1 MKFRIRRSG
10 AGIRKRFQVLAPG
23 ASLRKRVGYSLA
35 IVRLILVPVIILAVY
50 YLLEIGWIVD
60 RIVSFDAPAA
70 TLAQQASITMLE
82 ARHAERNYLLLY
94 DPSSLQSARDSIQ
107 KIEQIMSA
115 ISELQPSDEA
125 MTQEALAALGRYN
138 ERFEAAVTVIGQ
150 PGQAPADRIDAVLM
164 TYEKDLDNLLKS
176 DRYKTRAQLV
186 DELRNRVGSFDAQI
200 TKTVQEGDPALRHIT
215 VDLQSTGQQVLALT
229 GKLEARSWDRVEHD
243 HRKARRLSSAAEW
256 SLSVVSAIT
265 LLVSV
270 WISFTLPKQVVK
282 PLISLKEAV
291 DHAAA
296 GNYEIEFDIQGEGEV
311 VQLANSIRLLI
322 AHLREATSYSESG

>member
-1 MKFRIRRSG
+1 MKFGIRKTG

-23 ASLRKRVGYSLA
+23 ASLRRRVAYSLA
-35 IVRLILVPVIILAVY
+35 IVRLILVPVIFLAVY

-82 ARHAERNYLLLY
+82 ARHTERNYLLLY
-94 DPSSLQSARDSIQ
+94 DPTSLQSSRESVQ
-107 KIEQIMSA
+107 KIEQIVTA
-115 ISELQPSDEA
+115 IRDLQPTDELL
-125 MTQEALAALGRYN
+125 TQQTLDALHRYDQ
-138 ERFEAAVTVIGQ
+138 RFEAAVTVIGQ

-186 DELRNRVGSFDAQI
+186 DELRTRVGSFDAQI

-215 VDLQSTGQQVLALT
+215 VDLQSSGQEVLAMT
-229 GKLEARSWDRVEHD
+229 AKLEARSWDRVEHD
-243 HRKARRLSSAAEW
+243 HRKARRLISAAEW
-256 SLSVVSAIT
+256 SLTVVSAIT

-270 WISFTLPKQVVK
+270 WISFILPRQVVK
-282 PLISLKEAV
+282 PLLSLKEAV

-322 AHLREATSYSESG
+322 AHLREATRYS

>member
-1 MKFRIRRSG
+1 MKFGIRRSS

-35 IVRLILVPVIILAVY
+35 FVRLILVPVIFLAIY

-94 DPSSLQSARDSIQ
+94 DPTSLQANRDSIQ
-107 KIEQIMSA
+107 KIQQIMSA
-115 ISELQPSDEA
+115 ISDLQPSDET
-125 MTQEALAALGRYN
+125 MTQETLAALGRYN

-164 TYEKDLDNLLKS
+164 TYERDLDNLLKS
-176 DRYKTRAQLV
+176 DRFKTRAQLV

-215 VDLQSTGQQVLALT
+215 VDLQSTGQEVLTMT
-229 GKLEARSWDRVEHD
+229 GKLEAKSWDRVEHD

-256 SLSVVSAIT
+256 SLSIVSAIT
-265 LLVSV
+265 LLVSI

-311 VQLANSIRLLI
+311 VELADSIRLLI
-322 AHLREATSYSESG
+322 AHLREATRYSESG

>member
-1 MKFRIRRSG
+1 MKFGIRRSG
-10 AGIRKRFQVLAPG
+10 TGIRRRFQVLAPG

-35 IVRLILVPVIILAVY
+35 IVRLILVPVIFLAIY

-94 DPSSLQSARDSIQ
+94 DPTSLQSNRDSIQ

-115 ISELQPSDEA
+115 ISDLQPSDEP
-125 MTQEALAALGRYN
+125 MTQETLAALGRYN

-164 TYEKDLDNLLKS
+164 TYERDLDNLLKS
-176 DRYKTRAQLV
+176 DRFKTRAQLV

-215 VDLQSTGQQVLALT
+215 VDLQSTGQEVLTMT
-229 GKLEARSWDRVEHD
+229 GKLEAKSWDRVEHD
-243 HRKARRLSSAAEW
+243 HRKARRLISAAEW
-256 SLSVVSAIT
+256 SLSIVSAIT

-282 PLISLKEAV
+282 PLLSLKEAV

-311 VQLANSIRLLI
+311 VQLADSIRLLI
-322 AHLREATSYSESG
+322 AHLREATRYSESG

>member
-1 MKFRIRRSG
+1 MKFGIRRSG

-35 IVRLILVPVIILAVY
+35 IVRLILVPVIFLAIF

-94 DPSSLQSARDSIQ
+94 DPTSLQANRDSIQ
-107 KIEQIMSA
+107 KIQQIMSA
-115 ISELQPSDEA
+115 ISDLQPSDEP
-125 MTQEALAALGRYN
+125 MTQETLAALGRYN
-138 ERFEAAVTVIGQ
+138 QRFEAAVSVIGE

-164 TYEKDLDNLLKS
+164 TYERDLDNLLKS
-176 DRYKTRAQLV
+176 DRFKTRAQLV

-215 VDLQSTGQQVLALT
+215 VDLQSTGQEVLTMT
-229 GKLEARSWDRVEHD
+229 GKLEAKSWDRVEHD
-243 HRKARRLSSAAEW
+243 HRKARRLISAAEW
-256 SLSVVSAIT
+256 SLSIVSAIT

-311 VQLANSIRLLI
+311 VELADSIRLLI
-322 AHLREATSYSESG
+322 THLREATRYSESS

>member
-1 MKFRIRRSG
+1 MKFGIRRSG
-10 AGIRKRFQVLAPG
+10 AGIRRSFQVLAPG
-23 ASLRKRVGYSLA
+23 ASLRRRVAYSLA
-35 IVRLILVPVIILAVY
+35 IVRLILVPVIFLAVY

-82 ARHAERNYLLLY
+82 ARHTEKNYLLLY
-94 DPSSLQSARDSIQ
+94 DPASLQSSRESVQ
-107 KIEQIMSA
+107 KIEDILTS
-115 ISELQPSDEA
+115 IGNLQPSDATLTEQ
-125 MTQEALAALGRYN
+125 TLDALHHYDQ
-138 ERFEAAVTVIGQ
+138 RFEAAVTVIGQ
-150 PGQAPADRIDAVLM
+150 PGQAPADRIDAVLI
-164 TYEKDLDNLLKS
+164 TYEKDLDNLLRS

-215 VDLQSTGQQVLALT
+215 VDLQSSGQEVLQMTA
-229 GKLEARSWDRVEHD
+229 KLEARSWDRVEHD
-243 HRKARRLSSAAEW
+243 HRKARRLISAAEW

-265 LLVSV
+265 LLVSI
-270 WISFTLPKQVVK
+270 WISFILPRQVVK
-282 PLISLKEAV
+282 PLLSLKEAV

-311 VQLANSIRLLI
+311 VELANSIRLLI
-322 AHLREATSYSESG
+322 AHLREATRFT

>member
-1 MKFRIRRSG
+1 MKFGIRRSG

-35 IVRLILVPVIILAVY
+35 IVRLILVPVIFLSIY

-94 DPSSLQSARDSIQ
+94 DPASLQSSRDSIQ

-115 ISELQPSDEA
+115 IRDLQPSDEA
-125 MTQEALAALGRYN
+125 MTQETLAALGRYN

-150 PGQAPADRIDAVLM
+150 PGQAPAERIDAVLM
-164 TYEKDLDNLLKS
+164 TYENDLDNLLKS

-215 VDLQSTGQQVLALT
+215 VDLQSTGQEVLALT
-229 GKLEARSWDRVEHD
+229 GKLEAKSWDRVEHD
-243 HRKARRLSSAAEW
+243 HRKARRLISAAEW

-265 LLVSV
+265 LLVSI

-282 PLISLKEAV
+282 PLVSLKEAV

-311 VQLANSIRLLI
+311 VQLADSIRLLI
-322 AHLREATSYSESG
+322 AHLREATRYSES

>member
-1 MKFRIRRSG
+1 MKFGIRRSG
-10 AGIRKRFQVLAPG
+10 AGIRRRFQVLAPG
-23 ASLRKRVGYSLA
+23 ASLRRRVAYSLA
-35 IVRLILVPVIILAVY
+35 IVRLILVPVIFLAIY

-94 DPSSLQSARDSIQ
+94 DPTSLQSSRDSIQ

-115 ISELQPSDEA
+115 ISDLQPSDEA
-125 MTQEALAALGRYN
+125 MTQETLAALGRYN

-164 TYEKDLDNLLKS
+164 TYENDLDNLLKS

-215 VDLQSTGQQVLALT
+215 VDLQSTGQEVLTLT
-229 GKLEARSWDRVEHD
+229 GKLEAKSWDRVEHD

-256 SLSVVSAIT
+256 SLSIVSAIT

-311 VQLANSIRLLI
+311 VQLADSIRLLI
-322 AHLREATSYSESG
+322 AHLREATRYSESS